1 MDQED
6 NLRQMKEVG
15 ARAFAA
21 HIAAEAAYMARWA
34 ARSRATAEMSAGGAY
49 GSARA
54 EAVEELEMAIET
66 EAYWVARAAAAKQRA
81 LLLRRAQGFM
91 SRAQFR
97 KLMERA
103 GVPLRKDQDVA
114 HLIAR
119 ANGGADHRDNY
130 FVASR
135 SLNQSLGKRNDAYL
149 AEVAGLE
156 QTKKAVAVSRTTG
169 YKGPGAEELIAMQG
183 KKRQRF
189 AA

>member
-1 MDQED
+1 MS
-6 NLRQMKEVG
+6 VG
-15 ARAFAA
+15 GRGGGG
-21 HIAAEAAYMARWA
+21 AEA
-34 ARSRATAEMSAGGAY
+34 E
-49 GSARA
+49 
-54 EAVEELEMAIET
+54 EELEEAIET
-66 EAYWVARAAAAKQRA
+66 EAYWVAAEAAAKRRVQ
-81 LLLRRAQGFM
+81 LLRRADGFM

-103 GVPLRKDQDVA
+103 GVPLCKDQDVA

-130 FVASR
+130 IVASR
-135 SLNQSLGKRNDAYL
+135 SLNQSLGNRNDEYL

>member
-1 MDQED
+1 MDQEEE
-6 NLRQMKEVG
+6 NTSVYNWHC
-15 ARAFAA
+15 AR
-21 HIAAEAAYMARWA
+21 HDAAEAAYMARWA
-34 ARSRATAEMSAGGAY
+34 ARSRATAEMSAGDGGDA
-49 GSARA
+49 ARA
-54 EAVEELEMAIET
+54 EAAEELEMADYEIEPLVR
-66 EAYWVARAAAAKQRA
+66 EINAAAKRQA
-81 LLLRRAQGFM
+81 LLLRRSQGFM

-183 KKRQRF
+183 KKRKRF